1 MDFNIGKTNVYGL
14 EFAVKASG
22 NPMRT
27 ALDRSETNEKDILF
41 LIDTLNKHTTKQYS

>member
-1 MDFNIGKTNVYGL
+1 MEFKIENTNVYGL

-27 ALDRSETNEKDILF
+27 VLDKSEVTEKDMLRA
-41 LIDTLNKHTTKQYS
+41 TKLGSCKG

>member
-27 ALDRSETNEKDILF
+27 VVI
-41 LIDTLNKHTTKQYS
+41 Q